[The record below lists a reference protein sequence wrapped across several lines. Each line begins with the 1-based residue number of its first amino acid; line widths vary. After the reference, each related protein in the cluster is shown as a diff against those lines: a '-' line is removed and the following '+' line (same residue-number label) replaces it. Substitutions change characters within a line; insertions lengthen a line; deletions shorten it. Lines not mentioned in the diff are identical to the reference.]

1 MMNTPL
7 ALAALDHRT
16 ETRRR
21 DIAGYAVQ
29 ASLLQE
35 GSGDTPPVAVL
46 VHGMVDSSESWAP
59 LLGALPGWCVW
70 ALDLPWSGTQG
81 PAWPGVMPTD
91 AWLEACLALCP
102 APDLIVAH
110 SYGATAVL
118 ASRLAARTAAH
129 PGPRGMVL
137 LAPLLSGVATR
148 LSWADM
154 DAFVHS
160 LPAYLQA
167 GLRARL
173 GARPGA
179 APPPQEVLDHMTG
192 MLVERVLPDAMLE
205 LFRLYGASRRWDLAS
220 LDCPTLVLAG
230 AQDQG
235 LCTDGYIRLRAAAP
249 PIRTVML
256 EACGHYP
263 VHECQAALS
272 GHMAAFLAD
281 QMEMSS

>member
-1 MMNTPL
+1 MNTPF
-7 ALAALDHRT
+7 APDHRT

-21 DIAGYAVQ
+21 DIGGYAVQ

-35 GSGDTPPVAVL
+35 GEGVAPPVAVL
-46 VHGMVDSSESWAP
+46 VHGMVDSSEGWAP

-81 PAWPGVMPTD
+81 PAWPGVMPTH

-118 ASRLAARTAAH
+118 ASRLAAGGADRPA
-129 PGPRGMVL
+129 PRGLVL

-154 DAFVHS
+154 DSFVQR

-167 GLRARL
+167 GLRARWN
-173 GARPGA
+173 ARPGVS
-179 APPPQEVLDHMTG
+179 PPPQDVLDHMAG
-192 MLVERVLPDAMLE
+192 MLVDRVLPDAMLE
-205 LFRLYGASRRWDLAS
+205 LFRLYGASRRWDLAA

-230 AQDQG
+230 AQDRG

-249 PIRTVML
+249 PVHTVML
-256 EACGHYP
+256 EDCGHYP
-263 VHECQAALS
+263 VHECNAALC
-272 GHMAAFLAD
+272 GRLTNFLAD
-281 QMEMSS
+281 HLEMSP